1 MLIHKFNHKVDI
13 KTDICAIC
21 LLYLLFNVKTIFVME
36 FKCKKAGNECYGLKE
51 LVLLFDISQR
61 LIQSKELKNDLT
73 GILEM
78 LVKYLDAERS
88 FLTIFNRETGSI
100 LIESAYGYSSAQ
112 QARGRYKVGE
122 GIIGRVVEM
131 SRPVIIDKIS
141 KSSLFLNRTGQELT
155 KDGQD
160 LTFICSPII
169 ENGKVTGTLS
179 VIRIYNPHI
188 SYNEDNQLLSII
200 GSMISRTVSNR
211 QERLE
216 EMEVLKLKNVQLQ
229 TKLENEFKPGNIVG
243 NSSKMHDVY
252 SLVSMVAETN
262 STVLI
267 RGESG
272 IGKELIADAIH
283 LSSPRAKKN
292 FIKVNCSALPDTLI
306 ESELFG
312 HEKGAFTGAEARR
325 KGRFELADGGTIFL
339 DEIGDIPLSTQVK
352 LLRLIQ
358 QREFER
364 LGGTE
369 TIKIDVRIICATNR
383 NLEELM
389 QNNEFREDLYYRI
402 NVFPIFMPPLRD
414 RRNDI
419 PSLVDHFIEKF
430 NKRNNSKINRIT
442 TSALNMLMVYR
453 WPGNIRE
460 LENCI
465 ERACI
470 LNKDGVIHSYD
481 MPPSLQTA
489 DSTNTK
495 ALGGMTFT
503 LEQVER
509 QLIRE
514 ALVSST
520 GNIAKAA
527 DELKVTERMLGIRL
541 KKYNIDAWRFKV

>member
-1 MLIHKFNHKVDI
+1 
-13 KTDICAIC
+13 
-21 LLYLLFNVKTIFVME
+21 ME

-51 LVLLFDISQR
+51 LELLFDISQR
-61 LIQSKELKNDLT
+61 LIQSKELKNDLSA
-73 GILEM
+73 ILEM
-78 LVKYLDAERS
+78 LVRYLDAERS
-88 FLTIFNRETGSI
+88 FLTIFNRETESI
-100 LIESAYGYSSAQ
+100 LIEAAYGYSAVQ
-112 QARGRYKVGE
+112 QARGRYRLGE

-131 SRPVIIDKIS
+131 SRPVVIDKIS

-155 KDGQD
+155 KDGQE
-160 LTFICSPII
+160 LTFICNPII
-169 ENGKVTGTLS
+169 EEGKVTGTLS

-188 SYNEDNQLLSII
+188 SYDEDNRLLSII
-200 GSMISRTVSNR
+200 GSMISRSVRTK

-216 EMEVLKLKNVQLQ
+216 EMEILKQKNIQLQ
-229 TKLENEFKPGNIVG
+229 TQLENDFRPGNIVG
-243 NSSKMHDVY
+243 NSGKMRDVY

-272 IGKELIADAIH
+272 IGKELIADSIH
-283 LSSPRAKKN
+283 FSSPRAKKN

-369 TIKIDVRIICATNR
+369 TIKIDVRIVCATNR
-383 NLEELM
+383 NLEELI

-402 NVFPIFMPPLRD
+402 NVFPIFVPPLRD

-430 NKRNNSKINRIT
+430 NKRNNAKIIRIT

-470 LNKDGVIHSYD
+470 LSKDNVIHSYD
-481 MPPSLQTA
+481 LPPSLQTA
-489 DSTNTK
+489 DSSNTK
-495 ALGGMTFT
+495 SSGGLTYT
-503 LEQVER
+503 IEQVEK

-514 ALVSST
+514 ALVSSK
-520 GNIAKAA
+520 GNIVKAA

-541 KKYNIDAWRFKV
+541 KKYEIDAWRFKV

>member
-1 MLIHKFNHKVDI
+1 M
-13 KTDICAIC
+13 
-21 LLYLLFNVKTIFVME
+21 IFVQSVCCNCCSLSKGLNKME

-61 LIQSKELKNDLT
+61 LIQSKELKNDLS

-78 LVKYLDAERS
+78 LVRYLNAERS
-88 FLTIFNRETGSI
+88 FLTIFNRESESI
-100 LIESAYGYSSAQ
+100 LIEAAYGYSTAQ
-112 QARGRYKVGE
+112 QARGKYKLGE

-131 SRPVIIDKIS
+131 SRPVVIDKIS

-155 KDGQD
+155 KDGQE
-160 LTFICSPII
+160 LSFICTPII
-169 ENGKVTGTLS
+169 EEGKVTGTLN

-188 SYNEDNQLLSII
+188 SYDEDSQLLSII
-200 GSMISRTVSNR
+200 GSMISRSVRNK

-216 EMEVLKLKNVQLQ
+216 EMEVLRQKNFQLQ
-229 TKLENEFKPGNIVG
+229 NQLEKDFRPGNIVG
-243 NSSKMHDVY
+243 NSSKMRDVY
-252 SLVSMVAETN
+252 SLVNMVAETN

-272 IGKELIADAIH
+272 IGKELIADSIH
-283 LSSPRAKKN
+283 FSSPRAKKN

-383 NLEELM
+383 NLEELI

-402 NVFPIFMPPLRD
+402 NVFPIFVPPLRD

-430 NKRNNSKINRIT
+430 NKRNNAKVIRIT

-470 LNKDGVIHSYD
+470 LCKDNVIHSYD
-481 MPPSLQTA
+481 LPPSLQTA

-495 ALGGMTFT
+495 ASGGLTYT
-503 LEQVER
+503 VEQVEK

-514 ALVSST
+514 ALVSSK

-541 KKYNIDAWRFKV
+541 KKYDIDAWRFKV

>member
-1 MLIHKFNHKVDI
+1 
-13 KTDICAIC
+13 
-21 LLYLLFNVKTIFVME
+21 ME

-51 LVLLFDISQR
+51 MQLLFEISQR
-61 LIQSKELKNDLT
+61 LIQSKELKNDLG

-78 LVKYLDAERS
+78 LVKHLDAERS
-88 FLTIFNRETGSI
+88 FLTIFNRETESI
-100 LIESAYGYSSAQ
+100 IIEAAYGYSSAQ
-112 QARGRYKVGE
+112 QSRGRYKVGE
-122 GIIGRVVEM
+122 GIIGRVVEL
-131 SRPVIIDKIS
+131 SRPVVIDKIS
-141 KSSLFLNRTGQELT
+141 KSSLFLNRMGQEVTKDGQELT
-155 KDGQD
+155 
-160 LTFICSPII
+160 FISNPII
-169 ENGKVTGTLS
+169 EEGKVTGTLN

-188 SYNEDNQLLSII
+188 SYDEDIRLLSII
-200 GSMISRTVSNR
+200 GSMISRSVRNR

-216 EMEVLKLKNVQLQ
+216 EMEILRQKNLQLQ
-229 TKLENEFKPGNIVG
+229 SQLELDFRPANIVG
-243 NSSKMHDVY
+243 NSSKMRDVY
-252 SLVSMVAETN
+252 SLVGMVAETN

-283 LSSPRAKKN
+283 FSSPRAKKN

-312 HEKGAFTGAEARR
+312 HEKGAFTGAENRR

-358 QREFER
+358 QRSFER

-369 TIKIDVRIICATNR
+369 TINVDVRIICATNR
-383 NLEELM
+383 NLEDM
-389 QNNEFREDLYYRI
+389 IQNNEFREDLYYRI
-402 NVFPIFMPPLRD
+402 NVFPIFVPPLRD

-419 PSLVDHFIEKF
+419 PALVDHFIENF
-430 NKRNNSKINRIT
+430 NKRNKSKITRIT

-470 LNKDGVIHSYD
+470 LTKDNVIHSYNL
-481 MPPSLQTA
+481 PPSLQTA

-495 ALGGMTFT
+495 AAGGLTYT
-503 LEQVER
+503 VDQVEK

-514 ALVSST
+514 ALVSSK

-527 DELKVTERMLGIRL
+527 EELKVTERMLGIRL
-541 KKYNIDAWRFKV
+541 KKYNIEAWRFKV

>member
-1 MLIHKFNHKVDI
+1 M
-13 KTDICAIC
+13 
-21 LLYLLFNVKTIFVME
+21 IFAQSVCIFSCSLSKGFIDME

-61 LIQSKELKNDLT
+61 LIQSKELKNDLSA
-73 GILEM
+73 ILEM
-78 LVKYLDAERS
+78 LVRYLGAERS
-88 FLTIFNRETGSI
+88 FLTIFNRESESI
-100 LIESAYGYSSAQ
+100 LIEAAYGYSTAQ
-112 QARGRYKVGE
+112 QARGKYKLGE

-131 SRPVIIDKIS
+131 SRPVVIDKIS

-155 KDGQD
+155 KDGQE
-160 LTFICSPII
+160 LTFICNPII
-169 ENGKVTGTLS
+169 EDGKVTGTLN
-179 VIRIYNPHI
+179 VVRIYNPHI
-188 SYNEDNQLLSII
+188 SYDEDNQLLSII
-200 GSMISRTVSNR
+200 GSMISRSVRSK

-216 EMEVLKLKNVQLQ
+216 EMEVLKQKNFQLQ
-229 TKLENEFKPGNIVG
+229 NQLEKDFRPGNIVG
-243 NSSKMHDVY
+243 NSSKMRDVY
-252 SLVSMVAETN
+252 SLVNMVAETN

-272 IGKELIADAIH
+272 IGKELIADSIH
-283 LSSPRAKKN
+283 FSSPRAKKS

-383 NLEELM
+383 NLEELI

-402 NVFPIFMPPLRD
+402 NVFPIFVPPLRD

-430 NKRNNSKINRIT
+430 NKRNNSKIIRIT

-470 LNKDGVIHSYD
+470 LSKDYVIHSYD
-481 MPPSLQTA
+481 LPPSLQTA

-495 ALGGMTFT
+495 ASGGLTYT
-503 LEQVER
+503 VEQVEK

-514 ALVSST
+514 ALVSSK

-541 KKYNIDAWRFKV
+541 KKYDIDAWRFKV

>member
-1 MLIHKFNHKVDI
+1 
-13 KTDICAIC
+13 
-21 LLYLLFNVKTIFVME
+21 ME
-36 FKCKKAGNECYGLKE
+36 FKCKKAGNECYGFKE

-61 LIQSKELKNDLT
+61 LIQSKELKDDLSA
-73 GILEM
+73 ILEM
-78 LVKYLDAERS
+78 VVKYLGAERS
-88 FLTIFNRETGSI
+88 LLTILNRETENI
-100 LIESAYGYSSAQ
+100 IIEAAYGYSSTQ
-112 QARGRYKVGE
+112 QSRGKYKLGE

-131 SRPVIIDKIS
+131 ARPVVIDKIS
-141 KSSLFLNRTGQELT
+141 KSSLFLNRTGQDLT
-155 KDGQD
+155 KGEQE
-160 LTFICSPII
+160 LTFICTPII
-169 ENGKVTGTLS
+169 EEGKVTGTLS
-179 VIRIYNPHI
+179 IIRVYNPHI
-188 SYNEDNQLLSII
+188 LYDEDNKLLTII
-200 GSMISRTVSNR
+200 GSMISRSVRNK

-216 EMEVLKLKNVQLQ
+216 EMEILKQKNIQLQ
-229 TKLENEFKPGNIVG
+229 NKLETDFRPGNIIG
-243 NSSKMHDVY
+243 NSSKMRDVY

-272 IGKELIADAIH
+272 IGKELIADTLH
-283 LSSPRAKKN
+283 FSSPRAKKN
-292 FIKVNCSALPDTLI
+292 FIKVNCSALPETLI

-312 HEKGAFTGAEARR
+312 HEKGAFTGAETQR

-364 LGGTE
+364 LGGTV
-369 TIKIDVRIICATNR
+369 TIKIDVRIVCATNR
-383 NLEELM
+383 NLEEM
-389 QNNEFREDLYYRI
+389 IHNNEFREDLYYRI
-402 NVFPIFMPPLRD
+402 NVFPIFVPPLRD

-430 NKRNNSKINRIT
+430 NKRNNAKIIRIT

-470 LNKDGVIHSYD
+470 LSKDNVIHSYD
-481 MPPSLQTA
+481 LPPSLQTA

-495 ALGGMTFT
+495 SSGGMTFT
-503 LEQVER
+503 IEQVEK

-514 ALVSST
+514 ALVSSK

-527 DELKVTERMLGIRL
+527 EELKVTERMLGIRL
-541 KKYNIDAWRFKV
+541 KKYEIDAWRFKV